1 MTDYHQTAIDYLL
14 GELSPEDMKFF
25 DQLVEKNPEA
35 RSAFNAATEDLSFLG
50 QTAQT
55 ATPNLDLKSRVLDLC
70 PPRDTFGEPVLA
82 GQLAETIADAPVD
95 LSHRYDGGGA
105 QVELNDLQSTEHRD
119 FLLRTYETHLEL
131 WPHVSGTSPAA
142 AGDLRELR
150 ETLSSL
156 APTFPQI
163 HELSSTDKIARASHE
178 LPCRSLQVS
187 YLATLPAL
195 GYFCNKVQ
203 TDQADVSDARR
214 LYYLCRDQLKIMR
227 SVFRDIDPS
236 RLVDDKKYRIHG
248 TDMLRRKW
256 RGAQHAWFKDTGKI
270 SIGNCFDGPI
280 NTSRLEFAEYIANVY
295 CLANLLASKSTDGLY
310 KIELYE
316 GLIKD
321 ASITVVSANTSA
333 DQHSKLMQLVAEKPL
348 LAPFEQSEE
357 HYLVNLVAASVSRAV
372 NLDGDRDSI
381 LSKQMGCLAEG
392 QESKIYFTWPE
403 LR

>member
-14 GELSPEDMKFF
+14 GELTPEEMKFF
-25 DQLVEKNPEA
+25 DKLVDTNPEA
-35 RSAFNAATEDLSFLG
+35 QFALNIATEGLSNFG
-50 QTAQT
+50 QTSQPAM
-55 ATPNLDLKSRVLDLC
+55 PNLDLKSRIMDLC
-70 PPRDTFGEPVLA
+70 PPREQQTQPALSEHLTESIGDV
-82 GQLAETIADAPVD
+82 PVD
-95 LSHRYDGGGA
+95 LSKRYEGGGA
-105 QVELNDLQSTEHRD
+105 QVELNDIKSAEHRD
-119 FLLRTYETHLEL
+119 YLLRTYETYLEL
-131 WPHVSGTSPAA
+131 WPHVIGASPAA
-142 AGDLRELR
+142 AGDLRELQ

-163 HELSSTDKIARASHE
+163 NELSSSNKIAKVSHE
-178 LPCRSLQVS
+178 LPCRSLQVA

-195 GYFCNKVQ
+195 GFFCNKVQ
-203 TDQADVSDARR
+203 TNRADVSDARR

-236 RLVDDKKYRIHG
+236 RLKDDQKYRIHG

-270 SIGNCFDGPI
+270 RFGNCFDGPI

-321 ASITVVSANTSA
+321 ASITVVSANTTSA
-333 DQHSKLMQLVAEKPL
+333 NHKKIQDLVLPKQLLSPEK
-348 LAPFEQSEE
+348 QTEE
-357 HYLVNLVAASVSRAV
+357 HYLINLVAASVSRAV
-372 NLDGDRDSI
+372 NLDGDRDAIASR
-381 LSKQMGCLAEG
+381 QMGCIAEG
-392 QESKIYFTWPE
+392 DESKIFFTWPE